1 MSEVSQG
8 ILLEVVNLAREYR
21 RGKMSIPALNG
32 IDLKIRRGE
41 IIGIVG
47 PSGSGK
53 TTLLNLVGGLDRPT
67 KGKVVIDKQDLNDLD
82 DRELS
87 NYRLRKIGFIFQ
99 FYNLIPTLTAT
110 ENVELPMNLA
120 KAPKQEHERKALDLL
135 KAVGLEQRSTHMPEE
150 LSGGEQQRVAVAR
163 ALAND
168 PPMILADEPTGDLDS
183 KSAKSLMDLI
193 KSLRNEK
200 HVTFILV
207 THDPIVVAHCD
218 RAYAFRDGKIT
229 HEPSREELDAA
240 NLSDKLERTAMD
252 GIY

>member
-1 MSEVSQG
+1 MSEVSEE
-8 ILLEVVNLAREYR
+8 ILLEVVDLAREYR

-41 IIGIVG
+41 IVGIVG

-67 KGKVVIDKQDLNDLD
+67 KGKVVIDKQDLNDLS

-120 KAPKQEHERKALDLL
+120 KAPKQENERKALDLL

-229 HEPSREELDAA
+229 HELSREELDAA